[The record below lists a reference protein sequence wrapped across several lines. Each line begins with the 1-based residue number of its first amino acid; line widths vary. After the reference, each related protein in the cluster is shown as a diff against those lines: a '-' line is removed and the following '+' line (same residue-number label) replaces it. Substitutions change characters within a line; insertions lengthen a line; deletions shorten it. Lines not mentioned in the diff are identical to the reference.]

1 LGSVEY
7 IGGYAD
13 FQQSRVE
20 SLGKLRHV
28 RQSIILGQNI
38 KDLGEL
44 QYIGEDFYCN
54 LSKITSLG
62 NVEEI
67 GGSFHVPKE
76 SVITDLGKL
85 KKIKRDVYIDS
96 DKISVDDLLSK
107 VRVCGKIYDNE

>member
-1 LGSVEY
+1 MEY

-28 RQSIILGQNI
+28 HKDIVLGQNI

-62 NVEEI
+62 NVKEI
-67 GGSFHVPKE
+67 GGSFILDKKSMV
-76 SVITDLGKL
+76 TDFGEL
-85 KKIKRDVYIDS
+85 KKIKGDVYIYS

-107 VRVCGKIYDNE
+107 VKVRGKIYDNE